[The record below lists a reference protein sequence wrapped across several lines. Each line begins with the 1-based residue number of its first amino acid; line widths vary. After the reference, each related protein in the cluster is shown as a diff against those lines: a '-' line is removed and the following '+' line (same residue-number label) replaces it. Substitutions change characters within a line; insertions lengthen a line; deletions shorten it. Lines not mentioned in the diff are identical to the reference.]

1 MKNPLGNP
9 VKGIVRKKQYGHRR
23 VDTRVFSCFLSSLNK
38 TDVLTAEIFFQ
49 VVRCPFQMGNSKK
62 DNQQTVK
69 NKEYLLRKLAS
80 IFLAKKKSLVVKN
93 SCESVLKGN
102 SCDEKLNKKSIPFY
116 SRSPDVGVIADFIE
130 DFSNAVSV
138 WLHKLN

>member
-1 MKNPLGNP
+1 MLPFIIERDG
-9 VKGIVRKKQYGHRR
+9 R
-23 VDTRVFSCFLSSLNK
+23 VDRWTILSGRSLSLQN
-38 TDVLTAEIFFQ
+38 
-49 VVRCPFQMGNSKK
+49 GNSKK

-69 NKEYLLRKLAS
+69 NKEYLMRKLAS

-93 SCESVLKGN
+93 SCKSVLKGN
-102 SCDEKLNKKSIPFY
+102 SCDEKLNKKSILFY